1 MEEKAR
7 QLDSYWSMDTGDAL
21 GMLETSK
28 DGLSSAE
35 AAGRLAR
42 YGPNVLETSQKR
54 GTSRCSW
61 GSSRA
66 R

>member
-42 YGPNVLETSQKR
+42 
-54 GTSRCSW
+54 
-61 GSSRA
+61 
-66 R
+66 